1 MSAMKK
7 KKRNNVLTAV
17 LVTMIVLSITAITYV
32 ILFHQ
37 EETGLVKRVPAQKK
51 QTAQPKAKRAKPSV
65 KTSAKEPNIANE
77 KIPVQPSIKEA
88 LKKDTQVLPAHK
100 SVVKSPEKE
109 QIVIAKITPPRPPL
123 KQVAIIIDDIG
134 YDMAPVRD
142 LLSIDADITFAILPL
157 LAHSRAAAD
166 ILHKANRETLLHLP
180 MEPLSYPKEKP
191 GSGALFSDMNDEE
204 LVFQMEKNLAS
215 VPYVVG
221 VNNHMGSKF
230 MLNERNLVTVFNQLK
245 KRDLFFIDSRTTNS
259 SKTTAAAQK
268 VHLTIASRKIF
279 LDNERNYSKI
289 YQILMDVAEAPA
301 GNSMLI
307 VIGHPYP
314 ETIRALKDAHKV
326 FREKGVSIIP
336 VSKLIK
342 KKTSESAS

>member
-1 MSAMKK
+1 MKK
-7 KKRNNVLTAV
+7 KKKNSVLTAV
-17 LVTMIVLSITAITYV
+17 LVALIVLSITAITYV

-37 EETGLVKRVPAQKK
+37 EEMVLVKQPPVHKK
-51 QTAQPKAKRAKPSV
+51 QTAQPKAKRANPSV
-65 KTSAKEPNIANE
+65 RQALE
-77 KIPVQPSIKEA
+77 KDKQI
-88 LKKDTQVLPAHK
+88 LPAPK
-100 SVVKSPEKE
+100 SVVKPPEKE
-109 QIVIAKITPPRPPL
+109 QVVIAKITPPRLPL

-134 YDMAPVRD
+134 YDMTSVRE

-157 LAHSRAAAD
+157 LAHSREAAEM
-166 ILHKANRETLLHLP
+166 LHKANRETLLHLP

-204 LVFQMEKNLAS
+204 LIFQLEKNLAS

-230 MLNERNLVTVFNQLK
+230 MSNERNLVPVFKQLK
-245 KRDLFFIDSRTTNS
+245 KRDLFFIDSRTTNG
-259 SKTTAAAQK
+259 SKTTVAAQE
-268 VHLTIASRKIF
+268 VHLTVASRKIF

-289 YQILMDVAEAPA
+289 YQILMNVAEAPV

-314 ETIRALKDAHKV
+314 ETIRALKNANKV

-336 VSKLIK
+336 VSKLIN